1 MKDKYTYEE
10 IAAATRLMLSEQRQS
25 IAKIAEETGIKRFRI
40 KTWRK
45 RWRNIEQNEIFQQNH
60 IVTLKCLSNLTY
72 GVSSDVWNEWL
83 TAIDNAIAM
92 IEGLTLTND
101 ILAILQEIARQ
112 INARLAVKAKAAQ
125 ILIKFIISQL
135 KRYLRHDRVARIAHR
150 LAKGLI
156 AVRSV

>member
-25 IAKIAEETGIKRFRI
+25 IAKIAEVTGIKRFRI

-45 RWRNIEQNEIFQQNH
+45 RWRKIEQNEIFQQNH
-60 IVTLKCLSNLTY
+60 IVTLKYLSNLTY

-83 TAIDNAIAM
+83 TAIDNAIAT

-112 INARLAVKAKAAQ
+112 INAKYPAGKGVTTEMIDRALAYFVDAM
-125 ILIKFIISQL
+125 
-135 KRYLRHDRVARIAHR
+135 RAR
-150 LAKGLI
+150 
-156 AVRSV
+156 